1 MKKQMH
7 CVMFFG
13 TNDYAWIEEVNMKDY
28 AQFKST
34 FVKPKQSKAIGNAI
48 DEIEKYCKGRGEST
62 APTGGGGGEGMSD
75 EDDEEEFDQLISG
88 TPTSTKAVKKASR
101 KRDALEGGADSDSS
115 ASGPSS
121 TSASAKKAKMGRPQ
135 LKMKTEEPSSTHR
148 LVGWSRLCCSLK
160 ERSFCPPLDL
170 YFALTPQ
177 FTVKGRADQKARCTH
192 QP

>member
-1 MKKQMH
+1 MH

-34 FVKPKQSKAIGNAI
+34 FVKPKQSKAIANAI
-48 DEIEKYCKGRGEST
+48 EEIEKYCKGRGEST
-62 APTGGGGGEGMSD
+62 TPTGVGGGEGMSD
-75 EDDEEEFDQLISG
+75 DDDEEEFDQLISG

-135 LKMKTEEPSSTHR
+135 LKTKTEEPSSTHR
-148 LVGWSRLCCSLK
+148 LVGSLGLLLLQLAHK
-160 ERSFCPPLDL
+160 LLLFPLGFMSHTDAP
-170 YFALTPQ
+170 F
-177 FTVKGRADQKARCTH
+177 F
-192 QP
+192 